1 MTKEQRVL
9 NNFLSPPPQPATAS
23 QEPEKQWLFESWV
36 CCVLLFTS
44 DTWELHIIF
53 KLPSPNWQSHP
64 ESTLTQG
71 VNKPA
76 SVHQGNVVCLEGS
89 VCAGQHTAT
98 GIKARA
104 GGIVIMLPRL
114 LKEAGWRGPC
124 SWACVHTESVWCCWR
139 WKVTHKA
146 ASQKLWENLKTQ
158 MQKKTP
164 QKTNKHN
171 KKTKHLI
178 TFEYVLKMFNH
189 SPCDSWHRL

>member
-1 MTKEQRVL
+1 MIHITLQMTKEQRVL
-9 NNFLSPPPQPATAS
+9 NNFLSPPPSTRHRFTGTWEAVIIWELSLQNQS
-23 QEPEKQWLFESWV
+23 
-36 CCVLLFTS
+36 VLLFTS

-76 SVHQGNVVCLEGS
+76 SVHQGNVVWLEGS
-89 VCAGQHTAT
+89 VYAGQHTAT

-158 MQKKTP
+158 MQKTP
-164 QKTNKHN
+164 HKKQTNT
-171 KKTKHLI
+171 KKQNI
-178 TFEYVLKMFNH
+178 
-189 SPCDSWHRL
+189 